1 LSIQLLD
8 PIEWPKLDDIFRDE
22 WNANLPDPNHGN
34 IIAEMDEDELI
45 GFCMTES
52 LVRVGNF
59 YTVPKHRGNG
69 TTLRL
74 IRKVQQSAR
83 NSQRSFIA
91 LADEQRYERLFQ
103 RLHMR
108 RAGMAYRKDF

>member
-1 LSIQLLD
+1 VSIELL
-8 PIEWPKLDDIFRDE
+8 PPESWPKLDDIFRE
-22 WNANLPDPNHGN
+22 NWNAALPDPNHGN
-34 IIAEMDEDELI
+34 IIVEMDDDELI

-83 NSQRSFIA
+83 NSQRSFVA
-91 LADEQRYERLFQ
+91 FADEERYERLFQ

-108 RAGMAYRKDF
+108 EVGVAYRKDF